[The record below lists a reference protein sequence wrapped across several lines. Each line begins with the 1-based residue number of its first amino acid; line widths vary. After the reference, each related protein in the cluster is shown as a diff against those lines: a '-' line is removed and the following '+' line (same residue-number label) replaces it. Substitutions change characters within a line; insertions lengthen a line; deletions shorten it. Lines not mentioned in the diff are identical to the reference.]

1 MSQFREH
8 AEHHCLKNF
17 QSQDLPGMWT
27 VLVLWHL
34 PMWVLNIIGPRS
46 MMRLIINR
54 NENDQIARYSIGN
67 STPPKTGQW
76 NPYQTKPRKGSKTK
90 STTPLKA
97 LSKKAKGER
106 KSVVAK
112 YRGPNGEVWSGR
124 GLTPT
129 WMKGLLETGAT
140 RESFLI
146 QASWVAIKTIWIGSV
161 AATLVVHIPLEPKPG
176 AEGRHS
182 NC

>member
-1 MSQFREH
+1 MTK
-8 AEHHCLKNF
+8 LLDI
-17 QSQDLPGMWT
+17 QS
-27 VLVLWHL
+27 
-34 PMWVLNIIGPRS
+34 
-46 MMRLIINR
+46 
-54 NENDQIARYSIGN
+54 EIARLQKQANEIRTKEFD
-67 STPPKTGQW
+67 STVADILAKMAAFGITIKDL
-76 NPYQTKPRKGSKTK
+76 QTKPRKGSKTK

-146 QASWVAIKTIWIGSV
+146 QAS
-161 AATLVVHIPLEPKPG
+161 
-176 AEGRHS
+176 
-182 NC
+182 